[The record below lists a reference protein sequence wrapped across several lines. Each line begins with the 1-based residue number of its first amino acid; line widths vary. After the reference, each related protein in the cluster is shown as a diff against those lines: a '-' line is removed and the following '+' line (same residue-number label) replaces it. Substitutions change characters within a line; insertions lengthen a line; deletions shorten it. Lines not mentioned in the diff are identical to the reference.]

1 MRDENINY
9 ESPAEE
15 LNSVQLE
22 QAVGGGSPDTGWLE
36 DGIPSHWAVT
46 CVNCGMQFFVR
57 FNKDCPSCA
66 NTEVYLTYDQ
76 NKPVYDAEGHTWR

>member
-9 ESPAEE
+9 ESSAEE

-36 DGIPSHWAVT
+36 GGIPSHWAVA
-46 CVNCGMQFFVR
+46 CVNCGM
-57 FNKDCPSCA
+57 
-66 NTEVYLTYDQ
+66 
-76 NKPVYDAEGHTWR
+76 